1 MCITEAH
8 IKAGRFFFGKKADY
22 GRRGI
27 LFNGP
32 AVRFKDKDEAVRN
45 AKQIT
50 TPIIQNLWAKMKNH
64 IEKDTTTNNNNASHT
79 VTWYE

>member
-50 TPIIQNLWAKMKNH
+50 TPIIQNL
-64 IEKDTTTNNNNASHT
+64 
-79 VTWYE
+79 